1 MLQFAPNSS
10 VISRFRNVMAAP
22 PTTSSEVTTL
32 LIRWGNGDALA
43 LDKLLPLVYEELR
56 VMARQHLRK
65 EHPGQTLQTTD
76 LVHEAYLKLVN
87 QRRVHWQNRAHFYA
101 IAAQLMRRI
110 LVDRAR
116 KRKRGKHG
124 GGAARVSLSDG
135 NLIAPD
141 PLFDFV
147 AFDEALSELS
157 RLDERKAKIVELRF
171 FGGLSVDETAD
182 FLNISAVT
190 VMRDWR
196 MAKAW
201 LHKAL
206 NPNSA
211 LTEHKK

>member
-1 MLQFAPNSS
+1 
-10 VISRFRNVMAAP
+10 MAAP
-22 PTTSSEVTTL
+22 PNTSSEVTTL

-43 LDKLLPLVYEELR
+43 LDKLMPLVYEELR
-56 VMARQHLRK
+56 AMARQHLRK

-87 QRRVHWQNRAHFYA
+87 QRRVRWQNRAHFYA

-116 KRKRGKHG
+116 RRKRAKRG
-124 GGAARVSLSDG
+124 GGVAQVSLSQG

-141 PLFDFV
+141 PSFDFV
-147 AFDEALSELS
+147 AFDEALEELA
-157 RLDERKAKIVELRF
+157 RLDGRKAKIVELRF
-171 FGGLSVDETAD
+171 FGGLSVDETAK

-206 NPNSA
+206 NPEPSLIA
-211 LTEHKK
+211 SKSEHDDSPDLKSTRK

>member
-87 QRRVHWQNRAHFYA
+87 QRRVHWQNRAQLLCYRGA
-101 IAAQLMRRI
+101 INA
-110 LVDRAR
+110 
-116 KRKRGKHG
+116 
-124 GGAARVSLSDG
+124 
-135 NLIAPD
+135 
-141 PLFDFV
+141 
-147 AFDEALSELS
+147 
-157 RLDERKAKIVELRF
+157 
-171 FGGLSVDETAD
+171 T
-182 FLNISAVT
+182 
-190 VMRDWR
+190 
-196 MAKAW
+196 
-201 LHKAL
+201 
-206 NPNSA
+206 NSG
-211 LTEHKK
+211 

>member
-124 GGAARVSLSDG
+124 GGAARVPLSDG

>member
-1 MLQFAPNSS
+1 
-10 VISRFRNVMAAP
+10 MAAP

-201 LHKAL
+201 LRRAVFAETPTKSPGV
-206 NPNSA
+206 NR
-211 LTEHKK
+211 

>member
-1 MLQFAPNSS
+1 
-10 VISRFRNVMAAP
+10 MAAP

-124 GGAARVSLSDG
+124 GGAARVPLSDG